1 MLCFAWG
8 EVKAVGWSE
17 IQARAIRENL
27 YLPFHGALLVGW
39 EPPREARN
47 LFPIYRQFLHY
58 ELSSHIHLT
67 PPLIS
72 TDFPPVSGKSRSR
85 GKFGRQCQLLVT
97 NFSPLTFDLLVT
109 NGHSSEQGSMWDH
122 GQPDDCVCET
132 FCAARTP
139 SFQEAV
145 SKRALIRLLLP
156 FRETFLFVDDTKTLH
171 PQFLL
176 AQCQLWWAIVGN
188 GHWAMNNGQLGIWH
202 IVANC
207 R

>member
-1 MLCFAWG
+1 M
-8 EVKAVGWSE
+8 VGRRSKLAPLGKTSISRFTERFSWAGNRPGRQGTYFLFTDNFFTMSSP
-17 IQARAIRENL
+17 ATYIRSHSA
-27 YLPFHGALLVGW
+27 PLVS
-39 EPPREARN
+39 A
-47 LFPIYRQFLHY
+47 
-58 ELSSHIHLT
+58 
-67 PPLIS
+67 
-72 TDFPPVSGKSRSR
+72 DFPPAPGKSRPR

-176 AQCQLWWAIVGN
+176 AQCQLWWAILGN

>member
-1 MLCFAWG
+1 MVLCFAWG
-8 EVKAVGWSE
+8 EVKDVGWLRSK
-17 IQARAIRENL
+17 
-27 YLPFHGALLVGW
+27 LVAPLGKTSPVSRSW

-58 ELSSHIHLT
+58 KLSSHHIYGLI
-67 PPLIS
+67 PLPWS
-72 TDFPPVSGKSRSR
+72 AATFPPAPGKSGPR

-171 PQFLL
+171 PHFSWLS
-176 AQCQLWWAIVGN
+176 ASFG
-188 GHWAMNNGQLGIWH
+188 G
-202 IVANC
+202 
-207 R
+207 

>member
-1 MLCFAWG
+1 M
-8 EVKAVGWSE
+8 KAVGWSE

-27 YLPFHGALLVGW
+27 DLPFHGALLVGW

-47 LFPIYRQFLHY
+47 LFPIYRQFLHWK
-58 ELSSHIHLT
+58 LSSGHIFRSLGQ
-67 PPLIS
+67 PRLSPCAGKIS
-72 TDFPPVSGKSRSR
+72 TVGEIWQTMPTPCHR
-85 GKFGRQCQLLVT
+85 
-97 NFSPLTFDLLVT
+97 FSPFTFDLLVT
-109 NGHSSEQGSMWDH
+109 NGHSSEQVSVWDD